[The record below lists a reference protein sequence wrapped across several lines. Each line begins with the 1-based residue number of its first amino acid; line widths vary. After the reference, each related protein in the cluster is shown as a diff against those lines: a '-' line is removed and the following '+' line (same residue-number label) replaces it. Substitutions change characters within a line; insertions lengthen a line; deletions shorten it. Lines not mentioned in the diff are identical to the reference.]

1 MDKKRE
7 KINVTQRVFWL
18 GSSHS
23 LLKKWNKSFSETGV
37 TWIWVVGAD
46 FGVQLNSEP
55 LSLGHKPV
63 AKSNYKNIELFI
75 HVSLLAGEIEWR
87 VAWGTW
93 ILYFHSKRNFHDNEM
108 LDANVFTESHIFALM
123 KCFRSYL
130 CLLLLLPPIVRAQW
144 LVQKSLHQKE
154 MNCLRFIIPSSVS
167 LQQRPS
173 LPLMSFLSQRGPCR
187 QRSENY
193 LLFTLYL

>member
-87 VAWGTW
+87 VAWRTW
-93 ILYFHSKRNFHDNEM
+93 ILYFHLKRNFHDNEM

-154 MNCLRFIIPSSVS
+154 INCLRFIIPSSVFP
-167 LQQRPS
+167 QQKS
-173 LPLMSFLSQRGPCR
+173 
-187 QRSENY
+187 
-193 LLFTLYL
+193 